1 MRTLPHHKA
10 KESIELFNSLT
21 KQENAEQMA
30 LTYSREIK
38 CNVNPKNIVEYVYWL
53 DVIQCIKSYN

>member
-10 KESIELFNSLT
+10 KELIELFNSLT

-30 LTYSREIK
+30 LTY
-38 CNVNPKNIVEYVYWL
+38 
-53 DVIQCIKSYN
+53 

>member
-10 KESIELFNSLT
+10 KELIDSLT

-30 LTYSREIK
+30 LTY
-38 CNVNPKNIVEYVYWL
+38 
-53 DVIQCIKSYN
+53 